1 MELKRGRKTGKI
13 ELSAV
18 KIAQEKLS
26 KVGLTSADEMTK
38 KSAIQAMKK
47 QIRAARARGVAWT
60 EIAKLLAESGVG
72 VSVRTLKGEIEA
84 KKETKVGVNMQKKGQ
99 MKVQPQVAQVQP
111 VTQERRRPTIRPDHD
126 EL

>member
-1 MELKRGRKTGKI
+1 MEAKRGRKTGKI

-26 KVGLTSADEMTK
+26 KAGLTSADEMTK

-72 VSVRTLKGEIEA
+72 VSVRTLKSEIEA

-99 MKVQPQVAQVQP
+99 MKVQQVQQVQP
-111 VTQERRRPTIRPDHD
+111 SVTQERRRPTIKPDHD